1 LTPTGLAT
9 FAGPGAPHVA
19 TDGAPPWLT
28 AARDRSAA
36 YVAEHGFPTRKH
48 EDWRYVRLEK
58 LFEIPFGPLPGVG
71 SDAATAADPVVAEL
85 LAVVPDLGGPR
96 AVFVD
101 GRLVPSASRLDD
113 QPAGLHVSD
122 LATALAES
130 SETLEHELV
139 EPEPTHAFEA
149 LNAALA
155 ATGLVV
161 RVDEGAHVD
170 QPVHLIH
177 LLTGHGEPLLVNLRS
192 LVTVG
197 AGGSVTVVA
206 SSLGAS
212 DATGYVNTTTRALLA
227 PGATLAHR
235 DVQDEPEGA
244 YHLGLLDITQQ
255 AESRFAGHVSAIGG
269 AVARHEVHVR
279 QVGADATT
287 ELDGLYVPSGDQQH
301 DHPILIEHLAPGGVS
316 RQAYRGVIDG
326 RAHGVF
332 NGRII
337 VHPGAAGIDADQSNR
352 NLLLSEQ
359 AEADTRP
366 RLEIYADDVKC
377 THGASVGRLD
387 EESLFYLRSRGIGVD
402 EARRVLTYAFVEEI
416 VDRLGEGPLHDRIE
430 GLVSARLHPDPDRR
444 SESAR

>member
-1 LTPTGLAT
+1 MSPTALAD
-9 FAGPGAPHVA
+9 FALPGAPSA
-19 TDGAPPWLT
+19 DGDAEPGWLT

-36 YVAEHGFPTRKH
+36 YVTEHGFPNRTH
-48 EDWRYVRLEK
+48 EDWRYVRLEN
-58 LFEIPFGPLPGVG
+58 LFEIPFGPLPDRHADGADG
-71 SDAATAADPVVAEL
+71 TDPVLAEL

-96 AVFVD
+96 AVFID
-101 GRLVPSASRLDD
+101 GRFAPAASRLDD
-113 QPAGLHVSD
+113 QPDGLRVSD
-122 LATALAES
+122 LDTAIAEAPGA
-130 SETLEHELV
+130 LEHDLV
-139 EPEPTHAFEA
+139 EAEPIHAFEA

-155 ATGLVV
+155 ATGVVV
-161 RVDEGAHVD
+161 RVDDGA
-170 QPVHLIH
+170 QIAEPVHLIH
-177 LLTGHGEPLLVNLRS
+177 LLTGRGEPVLVNLRS
-192 LVTVG
+192 LITVG

-206 SSLGAS
+206 SSLGTPG
-212 DATGYVNTTTRALLA
+212 ATGCVNTTTRAVLA
-227 PGATLAHR
+227 PGARLAHR
-235 DVQDEPEGA
+235 DVQDESEAA
-244 YHLGLLDITQQ
+244 YHLGLLDITQE
-255 AESRFAGHVSAIGG
+255 ANSHFAGHVSAIGG
-269 AVARHEVHVR
+269 AVARHEIHVR

-316 RQAYRGVIDG
+316 RQAYRGVMDG
-326 RAHGVF
+326 KAHGVF
-332 NGRII
+332 NGQII

-430 GLVSARLHPDPDRR
+430 ALVSARLHPDPDRR
-444 SESAR
+444 AESAR